1 MPITNFSSTIFN
13 EYENEDNDI
22 DNTLNKGT
30 QGDNYFI
37 KYQGKPNDLIAK
49 IVATDIG
56 DYILELDGFL
66 KNDDN
71 TKDRIDI
78 KLIVDEN
85 SIYKEGIFTGLDD
98 IDISIENK
106 ILSIKL
112 KSDCHYGLYII
123 VRPLTLDRE
132 KISINF
138 DKTDENKYYL
148 HII

>member
-1 MPITNFSSTIFN
+1 MSIINFSSTIFN
-13 EYENEDNDI
+13 EYDDDNLI

-37 KYQGKPNDLIAK
+37 KYQGKIDDIIAK
-49 IVATDIG
+49 IVAQDIG
-56 DYILELDGFL
+56 DYILELSGFL

-71 TKDRIDI
+71 TNDRIDI

-85 SIYKEGIFTGLDD
+85 SIYKEGFYTGLND

-112 KSDCHYGLYII
+112 KSECHYGLYII
-123 VRPLTLDRE
+123 VRPLTIDRE

-138 DKTDENKYYL
+138 DKTDVNKYYL
-148 HII
+148 HIV